1 VITGNNVRLRV
12 FMEAISA
19 GKDLRVEITNRQILR
34 IALPISLAIFVPQ
47 INFITNNVFLGG
59 LGESSLAAAAIT
71 GVTYLIFSVIG
82 VGFNNALQAL
92 ISRRAGENRPDE
104 IGKLFGHSIRIS
116 LLLAFAGIIAVYL
129 IIPSVLRATLHSP
142 VLVDQIVGFLRIRV
156 WGLPFLYVYQMVNAL
171 LVGTNQSKFL
181 IIGASAE
188 TIANIFFDYGLIY
201 GRFGMPELGF
211 DGAAYASIVAEFVG
225 MLVVLL
231 VVYRTGVGKR
241 FNLFSNFRINR
252 ATVALIFRQSF
263 PLVLQYGGS
272 IMTWQFF
279 YILVEHHGERALA
292 ISNTMRNVFGLFG
305 ICTWAFAATTNTM
318 VSNTIGQGRQD
329 KVLFLMKKIT
339 ILSVSASIFFCLIVN
354 LFPEFLLSVFGQP
367 KEFMVEARP
376 VLRVVSSALI
386 LMSFGSVW
394 LNGVTGT
401 GNSKVNLLIEVITL
415 CFYSVYVYVTLEV
428 YNLPIYIGWM
438 SEWVYW
444 ICLFSMSFWYLRS
457 GRWKNLKI

>member
-1 VITGNNVRLRV
+1 
-12 FMEAISA
+12 MEAIS
-19 GKDLRVEITNRQILR
+19 GSKDLRVEITNRQILR

-104 IGKLFGHSIRIS
+104 IGMLFGHSIRIS
-116 LLLAFAGIIAVYL
+116 LLLAFAGILAVYF
-129 IIPSVLRATLHSP
+129 IVPSVLHATLHSP

-188 TIANIFFDYGLIY
+188 TVANIFFDYGLIY

-211 DGAAYASIVAEFVG
+211 NGAAFASIVAELVG

-231 VVYRTGVGKR
+231 VVYRTGVGRR
-241 FNLFSNFRINR
+241 FSLFSGFKINR
-252 ATVALIFRQSF
+252 ATVGLIFRQSF

-354 LFPEFLLSVFGQP
+354 LFPEFLLSIFGQP
-367 KEFMVEARP
+367 KEFMMEARP

-415 CFYSVYVYVTLEV
+415 CFYSVYVYLTLEV

-444 ICLFSMSFWYLRS
+444 ICLFSMSFWYLKS
-457 GRWKNLKI
+457 GRWKHLKI

>member
-1 VITGNNVRLRV
+1 
-12 FMEAISA
+12 MESISA
-19 GKDLRVEITNRQILR
+19 TSDLRVEISNRQILR

-92 ISRRAGENRPDE
+92 ISRRAGENRIDE
-104 IGKLFGHSIRIS
+104 IGTLFGHSIRIS
-116 LLLAFAGIIAVYL
+116 LLLAAVGIFAIYFIM
-129 IIPSVLRATLHSP
+129 PMVLHSTLHSP
-142 VLVDQIVGFLRIRV
+142 VLVGQILGFLKIRI

-181 IIGASAE
+181 IIGATAE
-188 TIANIFFDYGLIY
+188 TVSNIFFDYGLIY
-201 GRFGMPELGF
+201 GKFGMPEIGF
-211 DGAAYASIVAEFVG
+211 DGAAVASIIAEIVG
-225 MLVVLL
+225 MLVVLM
-231 VVYRTGVGKR
+231 VVYSKGVNKR
-241 FNLFSNFRINR
+241 FSLFSGFSLHR
-252 ATVALIFRQSF
+252 ATVSLIFKQSY
-263 PLVLQYGGS
+263 PLVLQYGAS

-318 VSNTIGQGRQD
+318 VSNTIGQGRKDQ
-329 KVLFLMKKIT
+329 VMLLMKKIT
-339 ILSVSASIFFCLIVN
+339 VLSVTASLFFCLIVN
-354 LFPEFLLSVFGQP
+354 LFPEFLLSIFGQP
-367 KEFMVEARP
+367 KEFMEDAKP
-376 VLRVVSSALI
+376 VIRVVSSALI

-401 GNSKVNLLIEVITL
+401 GNSKVNLAIELITL
-415 CFYSVYVYVTLEV
+415 FFYSVYVYITLEV
-428 YNLPIYIGWM
+428 YHLPIYIGWM

-444 ICLFSMSFWYLRS
+444 TCLFSMSFWYLKS
-457 GRWKNLKI
+457 GRWKKLKI